1 MALLNQHKL
10 MEKAIMTKLLF
21 SKSSVNKVSFLC
33 IILFTLFTLGCSNNP
48 PVQKQEQLWGQVDA
62 TEVDMNSKVAGRV
75 VELYVEEGSLVKKG
89 QILARI
95 DDRELAAHFS
105 QEDAQLR
112 ASKAQAAQAKANL
125 ELAESNVKRYKV
137 LYNQGAISA
146 MTYDDIN
153 AKYSVAAAVYQ
164 QALEGIASA
173 EKQKQQV
180 SVNVDETL
188 IRAPFDGIVTTKYVN
203 VGAMV
208 STGMPIVAVQNPV
221 DNWVNVKVN
230 ETELQKYFVGQ
241 EVTLEGRNSNYRIVG
256 KVVSISKKPD
266 FATKRSTNE
275 RGDAT
280 DIISFNIKI
289 QINSDKI
296 RPGMRFKIIESKN
309 KI

>member
-1 MALLNQHKL
+1 MELLSPHKL
-10 MEKAIMTKLLF
+10 MEKAIMTKSRF
-21 SKSSVNKVSFLC
+21 SKFSVNKVLLLC
-33 IILFTLFTLGCSNNP
+33 MILLTFFISGCGNTS
-48 PVQKQEQLWGQVDA
+48 PVQEQEQLWGQVDA

-95 DDRELAAHFS
+95 DDRELAAQYS

-112 ASKAQAAQAKANL
+112 ASKAQAAQANANL
-125 ELAESNVKRYKV
+125 ELAASNAKRYEA

-153 AKYSVAAAVYQ
+153 AKYSVASAIYQ

-173 EKQKQQV
+173 EEQKQQV

-241 EVTLEGRNSNYRIVG
+241 ELTLQGRNSNCRIAG